1 MKKYL
6 YNGEYIELNTDLE
19 EGAYELDMLTE
30 NEVLDD
36 TLELKKIDLNDT
48 LELDLNGDV
57 WVE

>member
-19 EGAYELDMLTE
+19 EGAYELDILTE
-30 NEVLDD
+30 NEVSDD

-57 WVE
+57 